1 MNVVVVGSGKVGQL
15 LTQLLVEEEHNV
27 VVIDNRESVLNE
39 LQDTYDVA
47 IVHGN
52 GATVETQREASVQE
66 SDLLI
71 AATSSDEVNLLCCVV
86 ANMLGAKHTVAR
98 VRNPEYDSQIEFL
111 RKKLGI
117 NIALNPEKETA
128 REIFRILQFPNF
140 TKRDTFASGRVEL
153 VEFKLTAENPLVGKK
168 LWEAKELAK
177 VNALVCAVNRDGEV
191 FIPDGNFVL
200 QENDSIS
207 VAAEAAK
214 LVNLM
219 HTLKMVRKPINNV
232 MIIGGS
238 HIGIYLSEKLLKSGV
253 DVTIVDSDTSK
264 CRELSEKLPEAT
276 IIYGNGTQQDLLL
289 AEGLRDMDAV
299 ITLTGMDEENMIIS
313 MFANSLNIP
322 KTVTKI
328 NRTEYLGVLK
338 NAGIDTTV
346 SPKRLVANEIM
357 RYVRAINGSSKY
369 AGGISASGTIE
380 TLYRLFQGRA
390 EAIGFT
396 VPDEGKFQGV
406 SLKELR
412 LKPHILVAT
421 IVRGNQVIIPK
432 GDSCMMPGDSIV
444 VITTAE
450 QAISNL
456 NDIFAPGSLY

>member
-52 GATVETQREASVQE
+52 GATVETQREANVQE
-66 SDLLI
+66 CDLLI

-128 REIFRILQFPNF
+128 REIFRLLQFPNF
-140 TKRDTFASGRVEL
+140 TKRDTFAQGRVEL
-153 VEFKLTAENPLVGKK
+153 VEFKLTPDNPLIGKK
-168 LWEAKELAK
+168 LWEAKELAR
-177 VNALVCAVNRDGEV
+177 VNALICAVGRGDDV

-200 QENDSIS
+200 QENDNIT

-219 HTLKMVRKPINNV
+219 HALKMVRTPIDDV

-238 HIGIYLSEKLLKSGV
+238 HIGIYLSEKLLKSKV
-253 DVTIVDSDTSK
+253 NVTIIDADMAK
-264 CRELSEKLPEAT
+264 CQELSEKLPEAT
-276 IIYGNGTQQDLLL
+276 VINGNGTQQELLL

-313 MFANSLNIP
+313 MFANSIGVP
-322 KTVTKI
+322 KSVTKI

-357 RYVRAINGSSKY
+357 RYVRSISGNSKSSSKP
-369 AGGISASGTIE
+369 ATGTIE
-380 TLYRLFQGRA
+380 TLYRLFQGKA

-396 VPDEGKFQGV
+396 VPEEGNFQGI
-406 SLKELR
+406 SLKQLR
-412 LKPHILVAT
+412 LKPHILVAN

-432 GDSCMMPGDSIV
+432 GDDCMLPGDSIV
-444 VITTAE
+444 IVTAAE

-456 NDIFAPGSLY
+456 TDILDPSNLY

>member
-52 GATVETQREASVQE
+52 GATVEIQKEANVQE

-86 ANMLGAKHTVAR
+86 ANMLGVKHTVAR

-128 REIFRILQFPNF
+128 REIFRLLQFPTF
-140 TKRDTFASGRVEL
+140 TKRDTFAQGRVEL
-153 VEFKLTAENPLVGKK
+153 VEFKLTPDNPLIGKK
-168 LWEAKELAK
+168 LWEAKELAR
-177 VNALVCAVNRDGEV
+177 VNALICAVGRGDDV

-200 QENDSIS
+200 QENDNIT

-219 HTLKMVRKPINNV
+219 HALKMVQRTVDNV
-232 MIIGGS
+232 MIVGGS
-238 HIGIYLSEKLLKSGV
+238 HIGIYLAEKLLNSKV
-253 DVTIVDSDTSK
+253 NVTIVDSDKAK
-264 CRELSEKLPEAT
+264 CEELSGRLPEAT
-276 IIYGNGTQQDLLL
+276 IIYGNGTQQELLL

-313 MFANSLNIP
+313 MFANSIGVP
-322 KTVTKI
+322 KSVTKI

-357 RYVRAINGSSKY
+357 RYVRSIIGNSK
-369 AGGISASGTIE
+369 SLDKTSSGTIE
-380 TLYRLFQGRA
+380 TLYRLFQGKA

-396 VPDEGKFQGV
+396 VPEEGNFQGI
-406 SLKELR
+406 SLKELK
-412 LKPHILVAT
+412 LKPHILVAN

-432 GDSCMMPGDSIV
+432 GDDCMLPGDSIV
-444 VITTAE
+444 VVTTAE

-456 NDIFAPGSLY
+456 TDILDTSNLY

>member
-15 LTQLLVEEEHNV
+15 LTQLLVEESHNV

-39 LQDTYDVA
+39 LQETYDVA

-52 GATVETQREASVQE
+52 GATVEIQREAKVQD

-86 ANMLGAKHTVAR
+86 GNMLGTKHTVAR
-98 VRNPEYDSQIEFL
+98 VRNPEYDYQIEFL
-111 RKKLGI
+111 RRKLGI
-117 NIALNPEKETA
+117 NMALNPEKETA

-140 TKRDTFASGRVEL
+140 TKRDTFAAGRVEL
-153 VEFKLTAENPLVGKK
+153 VEFKLTSDNPLVGKK
-168 LWEAKELAK
+168 LWEAKELSK
-177 VNALVCAVNRDGEV
+177 VNALICAVDRNGEV

-200 QENDSIS
+200 QENDNIT

-219 HTLKMVRKPINNV
+219 HTLKMVRRPIDNV

-238 HIGIYLSEKLLKSGV
+238 HIGIYLTEKLLKSGV
-253 DVTIVDSDTSK
+253 NVTIVDSDMAK
-264 CRELSEKLPEAT
+264 CQELSEKVPNAT
-276 IIYGNGTQQDLLL
+276 IINGNGTQQDLLL
-289 AEGLRDMDAV
+289 SEGLRDMDAV

-313 MFANSLNIP
+313 MFANSLGIP

-357 RYVRAINGSSKY
+357 RYVRAINYNIETKEHN
-369 AGGISASGTIE
+369 ASGTIE
-380 TLYRLFQGRA
+380 TLYRLFQGKA

-396 VPDEGKFQGV
+396 VPDEGDFQGV
-406 SLKELR
+406 SLKDLR
-412 LKPHILVAT
+412 LKPHILVST

-432 GDSCMMPGDSIV
+432 GDTYMQPGDSIV
-444 VITTAE
+444 IVTTAE

-456 NDIFAPGSLY
+456 NDIFVPNLY